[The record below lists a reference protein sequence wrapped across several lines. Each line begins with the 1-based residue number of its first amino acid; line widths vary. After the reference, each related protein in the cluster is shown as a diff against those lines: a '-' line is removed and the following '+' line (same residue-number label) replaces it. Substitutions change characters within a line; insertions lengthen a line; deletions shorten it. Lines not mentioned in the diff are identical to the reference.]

1 MEVLVMEIIIRCFRY
16 PGAMFL
22 SLVTRR
28 SVDQWLD
35 HKSMYRLAFVG
46 MTVTALFISIMAWAS
61 GW

>member
-1 MEVLVMEIIIRCFRY
+1 MEIIIRCFRY

-46 MTVTALFISIMAWAS
+46 MTVTALFISILAWAS